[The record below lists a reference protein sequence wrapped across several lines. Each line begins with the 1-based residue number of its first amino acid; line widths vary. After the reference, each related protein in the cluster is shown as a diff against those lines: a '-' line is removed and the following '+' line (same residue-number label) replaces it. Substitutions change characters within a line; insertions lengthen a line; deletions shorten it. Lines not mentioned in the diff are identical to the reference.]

1 MNYCIDIRNYCLDL
15 LGAQDETH
23 MEWLSAICAAAE
35 QELRARLRSEVD
47 LSEISETF
55 IIAGSLLSIS
65 MMRQLDDPGLADFT
79 AATVKLTFSE
89 DRSQLAQAA
98 YRMIEPWCT
107 DAFAFRGV
115 SS

>member
-1 MNYCIDIRNYCLDL
+1 
-15 LGAQDETH
+15 

-47 LSEISETF
+47 VSDISETF

-79 AATVKLTFSE
+79 VATVKLTFSE